1 MTGGGQLGGGGTG
14 GSSVTSGSGGPDLVV
29 LQMEDLRDPNNL
41 PAIIRTL
48 SNIAGVQPDAFSG

>member
-1 MTGGGQLGGGGTG
+1 
-14 GSSVTSGSGGPDLVV
+14 
-29 LQMEDLRDPNNL
+29 MEDLRDPNNL